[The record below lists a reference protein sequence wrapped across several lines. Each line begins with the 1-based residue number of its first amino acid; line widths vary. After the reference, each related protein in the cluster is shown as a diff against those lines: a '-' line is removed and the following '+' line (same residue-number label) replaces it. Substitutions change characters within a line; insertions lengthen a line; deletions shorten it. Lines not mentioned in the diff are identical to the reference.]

1 LVKLSKRKAKLTHK
15 GSYSI
20 RIWINRKE
28 ELGEC
33 VSLTKFKQQVQ
44 NKNKFKFQKA
54 SNWRYPTISEFYTHE
69 CSTSIYN
76 KLNWTNNYKIRN
88 EAKLNFYRRTVSLWS
103 LVLEVPC
110 ILKWRI
116 RFMLDLLHYRDLH
129 GEINPLIIMWLNKLI

>member
-1 LVKLSKRKAKLTHK
+1 MNDQKISALITDKTVMKKSKTTYK
-15 GSYSI
+15 GSYCI

-54 SNWRYPTISEFYTHE
+54 SNWRYPTIPEFYKHE

-76 KLNWTNNYKIRN
+76 KLNWTNYKIG
-88 EAKLNFYRRTVSLWS
+88 K
-103 LVLEVPC
+103 
-110 ILKWRI
+110 
-116 RFMLDLLHYRDLH
+116 D
-129 GEINPLIIMWLNKLI
+129 